1 MATETAKKSRKQTD
15 VQNKEATR
23 FLIKETAASLLAAIQ
38 PDGLTL
44 AGSGFLALSN
54 ENYQSVMA
62 RLTSKLSAASHDTV
76 RKLLGSEVLLTAE
89 RIERQCAGAGVLF
102 ARTFLRTLVEAEK
115 IDNGTAARP
124 TDQENIAKIFQTMR
138 TGLVRDYVRLP
149 KVISQRT
156 CRFTGSFGAR
166 DHRHGISPA
175 WHALNLAGLL
185 GVVGVE
191 KYKDNFG
198 GSETIIERHGGH
210 RFRLDMMR
218 TFVASLSLGEFGT
231 WDQKE
236 VRILIVDGVLN
247 SVAEIDKIL
256 LGSSKDKQPT
266 LIVASYFEE
275 EVVATVA
282 ANNMAGR
289 TNVFLGLLPRDS
301 LDGVN
306 MANDIAV
313 CCLSNPINA
322 HSGHGLLSF
331 LEFESLAVVDRVQIN
346 PASNS
351 LTITN
356 PAAHG
361 AVETQIRV
369 LQEKL
374 SELAKVGDDD
384 KVREASSELLTKRIS
399 NLISDK
405 VVIKVPS
412 SKANVLIPE
421 LDSQLRLAK
430 SLLLHGELKSTN
442 KKFEEWLMN
451 VCTGDALV
459 KLTAKFLVEE
469 LRRLNGSRRGAVV
482 GLAPYI
488 VLWFASSLARQYLDT
503 DCMVLVQHR
512 HKHSE
517 AVLSG

>member
-1 MATETAKKSRKQTD
+1 MATETAKKSRKHTD
-15 VQNKEATR
+15 VQDKEATR
-23 FLIKETAASLLAAIQ
+23 FLIKETAASLLDAIQ

-44 AGSGFLALSN
+44 AGGGFLALSN

-62 RLTSKLSAASHDTV
+62 RLTSKLAAANHNPA

-102 ARTFLRTLVEAEK
+102 ARTFLQTLVDADK
-115 IDNGTAARP
+115 ADNGAVAV
-124 TDQENIAKIFQTMR
+124 DHVKIGKIFEKLR
-138 TGLVRDYVRLP
+138 AGLVRDYVRLP
-149 KVISQRT
+149 KVINQRT
-156 CRFTGSFGAR
+156 CRFIGSSGNN
-166 DHRHGISPA
+166 HRQTISPA

-191 KYKDNFG
+191 KYKDSFG
-198 GSETIIERHGGH
+198 GSETIIERHSGH

-282 ANNMAGR
+282 ANNIAGR

-313 CCLSNPINA
+313 CCLSNPINT
-322 HSGHGLLSF
+322 HSGHGVLSF

-346 PASNS
+346 PVSNT

-384 KVREASSELLTKRIS
+384 KVREASSELLNKRIS

-412 SKANVLIPE
+412 SKANVLIPA
-421 LDSQLRLAK
+421 LDSQLRLAR
-430 SLLLHGELKSTN
+430 SLLLHGQLKNTN
-442 KKFEEWLMN
+442 KEFYKWLTD
-451 VCTGDALV
+451 VCAGDSLIKLAAKCLV
-459 KLTAKFLVEE
+459 GE
-469 LRRLNGSRRGAVV
+469 LRRLGDGGTVVV

-503 DCMVLVQHR
+503 ECMVLVSR
-512 HKHSE
+512 SGSE
-517 AVLSG
+517 TVLSG